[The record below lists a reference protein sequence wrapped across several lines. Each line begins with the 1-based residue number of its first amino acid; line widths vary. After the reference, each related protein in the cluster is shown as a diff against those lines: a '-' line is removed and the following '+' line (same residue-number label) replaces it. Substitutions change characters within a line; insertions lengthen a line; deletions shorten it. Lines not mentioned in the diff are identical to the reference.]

1 MYVIHRFPSQNN
13 DEFNSFLSN
22 FEKLLSNTNKLKP
35 SLFVVTG
42 DFNALS
48 SVWWCNDINAT
59 EESKLFSL
67 TSSNGF
73 SQIINEPAH
82 NQTNSSSCIDLIFTS
97 QSNLSVNSGVHAS
110 LHPNSHHQIVRSSF
124 NLDFHYPHHTSN

>member
-1 MYVIHRFPSQNN
+1 MSCNKKKVIVYVIHRFPSQNN

-73 SQIINEPAH
+73 SQIINDPAH
-82 NQTNSSSCIDLIFTS
+82 KQTAIPVLI
-97 QSNLSVNSGVHAS
+97 
-110 LHPNSHHQIVRSSF
+110 
-124 NLDFHYPHHTSN
+124 